1 MTSHEASLDGRNH
14 TAAPYSGYFQ
24 REAPPPERHLTEV
37 GPGTPMGEYFRRF
50 WHPIC
55 LTAELDDVPKTVRI
69 MGEDLIVFRDKSGQ
83 IGLFHPFCCHRGA
96 SLEFGIISQRGLRCA
111 YHGWLF
117 DIDGKVLE
125 TPGEPPESRL
135 NENLFQGAYP
145 AQDIRG
151 LVHAYLGPPD
161 LKPHL
166 PHYDIFDIPG
176 AQFAPFSTPFPNNWL
191 QSHENNIDPIHAV
204 FLHQRIT
211 EQFVKPFSVL
221 PNLVWELSNNG
232 EGLFYTAE
240 RRLDAETVWVRT
252 LHVLVPGGSFVPST
266 WGLGEAP
273 LYYQRALYMRFT
285 LPVDDEHNIVYG
297 WRVHGDGFPGGYPER
312 NGPGRVDMDGQIS
325 RDNQL
330 SFEEIQRSPDD
341 YQMQGTLWG
350 GATLPLHKKEHL
362 GTSDIGVALM
372 RRTFRNILDGSV
384 PEAWPTPASEEPEGP
399 KTRNIYSFDAMV
411 RVREQANWDTDRK
424 MMGRLGKELTEAV
437 IEIAENTSDQT
448 ERDRVTRER
457 FKEIE
462 KNYQASY

>member
-1 MTSHEASLDGRNH
+1 MTSHEASLDRQNY

-24 REAPPPERHLTEV
+24 RETPPPERLLTEV

-96 SLEFGIISQRGLRCA
+96 SLEFGIVSQRGLRCA

-117 DIDGKVLE
+117 DVDGKVLE

-145 AQDIRG
+145 AQDIKG

-204 FLHQRIT
+204 FL
-211 EQFVKPFSVL
+211 
-221 PNLVWELSNNG
+221 
-232 EGLFYTAE
+232 
-240 RRLDAETVWVRT
+240 
-252 LHVLVPGGSFVPST
+252 VPGGSFVPST

-297 WRVHGDGFPGGYPER
+297 WRVHGDGFPGGYPEQ

-411 RVREQANWDTDRK
+411 RVREQADWDADRK

-437 IEIAENTSDQT
+437 IEIAENTSDQP